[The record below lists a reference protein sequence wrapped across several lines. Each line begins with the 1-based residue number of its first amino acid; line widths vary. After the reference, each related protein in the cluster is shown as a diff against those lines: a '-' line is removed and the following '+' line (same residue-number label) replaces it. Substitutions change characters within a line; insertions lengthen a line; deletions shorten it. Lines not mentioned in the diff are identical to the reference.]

1 MYDAL
6 SFSYLLGTLAA
17 NNLISSTVS
26 PQISIAWSATLSFST
41 HRVVQNFSGY
51 KPLDETR
58 KYFALLAGELCR
70 NLNIARSTFLIDQEL
85 ATTPVCSCILELL
98 LVLGQLKKY
107 YELCSSF
114 CTILLPEE
122 QSICVFHQ
130 VACIQKNSAL
140 LGGWRMKGLL
150 IKLLRSG
157 VILLS
162 WSNYLQPRSPASNWK
177 IMHHTII

>member
-41 HRVVQNFSGY
+41 HWVVQNFSGY

-85 ATTPVCSCILELL
+85 ATTPVCRAPLTTWNPQHPISC
-98 LVLGQLKKY
+98 K
-107 YELCSSF
+107 
-114 CTILLPEE
+114 
-122 QSICVFHQ
+122 
-130 VACIQKNSAL
+130 
-140 LGGWRMKGLL
+140 GGWPSLSCESNFNL
-150 IKLLRSG
+150 HSFQF
-157 VILLS
+157 ILGPSIALFFYRKS
-162 WSNYLQPRSPASNWK
+162 C
-177 IMHHTII
+177 